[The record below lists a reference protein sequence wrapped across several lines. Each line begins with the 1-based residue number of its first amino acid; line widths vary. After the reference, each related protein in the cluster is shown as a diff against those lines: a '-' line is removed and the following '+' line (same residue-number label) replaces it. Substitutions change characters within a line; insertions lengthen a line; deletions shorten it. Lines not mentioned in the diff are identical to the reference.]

1 MEINRPEV
9 VASVAAAF
17 EAYEVALVANDVDA
31 MAQWFWDS
39 ELTVRYGVNECLVGA
54 EAIAAWRRTAAPLPE
69 GRQLRN
75 TVIVTF
81 GLDSATVSTE
91 FTYPDRPTVGRQSQT
106 WIRFPQGW
114 RVVAAHVSVMLQPGS
129 ASHGRSSS
137 ADPASRR

>member
-9 VASVAAAF
+9 VASVAAVF
-17 EAYEVALVANDVDA
+17 EAYEAALVANDVDA
-31 MAQWFWDS
+31 MTQWFLDS
-39 ELTVRYGVNECLVGA
+39 ELTVRYGVNECLVGS
-54 EAIAAWRRTAAPLPE
+54 EAIAAWRRTAALLPE

-75 TVIVTF
+75 TVIATF

-114 RVVAAHVSVMLQPGS
+114 RVVAAHVSVMLGK
-129 ASHGRSSS
+129 
-137 ADPASRR
+137 